1 MNEIVARAR
10 ALEPDIIAARPEMDR
25 LRRLPDSLAALF
37 RDAQFYRLCMPRIHG
52 GLEAEPRVVVETIEA
67 LAEADASAAWCVTV
81 SATTGAF
88 GAYLDPDI
96 ATAIFPDPA
105 LIFAGVYAPM
115 GKATLEGDSYRVTGQ
130 WKWNSG
136 GQNATWLCGGC
147 VIYANGVPLMLT
159 DKIPDH
165 RMMLFPAS
173 DVTFIDTWH
182 TGGLRGTGS
191 GDMAVRDLIVPR
203 SHSIS
208 LITDKP
214 RVKAPLYAFPIFGLL
229 AIGIAAT
236 ASGNAAAAIREFAA
250 LASAK
255 RTPTGRTLS
264 ERGTVQSA
272 YAEASARLKAARA
285 FLFAEIDAAWAQAQ
299 TGAAISLEQR
309 ATLRLA
315 ATHMTRTAAEVVRT
329 VQDLAGGASVFL
341 ADPLNR
347 RLADAQA
354 MTAHIMTA
362 PATYELTGRALLGVP
377 VSSAEL

>member
-1 MNEIVARAR
+1 
-10 ALEPDIIAARPEMDR
+10 
-25 LRRLPDSLAALF
+25 
-37 RDAQFYRLCMPRIHG
+37 MPRVHG

-88 GAYLDPDI
+88 GAYLEP
-96 ATAIFPDPA
+96 ATTSAIFTDPA

-115 GKATLEGDSYRVTGQ
+115 GKAVVEGDGYRVTGQ

-147 VIYANGVPLMLT
+147 VIYDNGAPLMLT

-165 RMMLFPAS
+165 RMMLFPAN

-182 TGGLRGTGS
+182 TSGLRGSGS
-191 GDMAVRDLIVPR
+191 GDMIVRDLFVPR
-203 SHSIS
+203 SHSVS
-208 LITDKP
+208 LIADKP
-214 RVKAPLYAFPIFGLL
+214 RIKAPLYAFPIFGLL
-229 AIGIAAT
+229 AIGIAAV
-236 ASGNAAAAIREFAA
+236 ASGNARAALKEFAA

-255 RTPTGRTLS
+255 RTPTGRTLND
-264 ERGTVQSA
+264 RGTIQSA
-272 YAEASARLKAARA
+272 YAEAYARLGAARA
-285 FLFAEIDAAWAQAQ
+285 FLFAEIDAAWIQAK
-299 TGAAISLEQR
+299 TNPSITLEQR
-309 ATLRLA
+309 ASLRLA
-315 ATHMTRTAAEVVRT
+315 ATHMTRTAADVVRT
-329 VQDLAGGASVFL
+329 VQDLAGGVSVFV
-341 ADPLNR
+341 ADPLHR
-347 RLADAQA
+347 RLADAQT

>member
-1 MNEIVARAR
+1 
-10 ALEPDIIAARPEMDR
+10 
-25 LRRLPDSLAALF
+25 
-37 RDAQFYRLCMPRIHG
+37 
-52 GLEAEPRVVVETIEA
+52 
-67 LAEADASAAWCVTV
+67 
-81 SATTGAF
+81 
-88 GAYLDPDI
+88 
-96 ATAIFPDPA
+96 
-105 LIFAGVYAPM
+105 M

-236 ASGNAAAAIREFAA
+236 ASGNAAAAMREFAA

-272 YAEASARLKAARA
+272 YAEGCARLKAARA

-299 TGAAISLEQR
+299 TSAAISLEQR

>member
-236 ASGNAAAAIREFAA
+236 ASGNAAAAMREFAA

-255 RTPTGRTLS
+255 RTPTGHTLS

-299 TGAAISLEQR
+299 TSAAISLEQR

>member
-1 MNEIVARAR
+1 MSDHVLQAR
-10 ALEPDIIAARPEMDR
+10 ALEAEIIAARPEMDR
-25 LRRLPDSLAALF
+25 LRRLPEPLAARF
-37 RDAQFYRLCMPRIHG
+37 REAQFYRLCMPRAHG
-52 GLEAEPRVVVETIEA
+52 GLEAEPRVVGETIEA

-88 GAYLDPDI
+88 GAYLDPDV
-96 ATAIFPDPA
+96 AGAIFPDPA

-115 GKATLEGDSYRVTGQ
+115 GRATLEGDNYRVTGQ

-147 VIYANGVPLMLT
+147 MIFENGAPRMLT
-159 DKIPDH
+159 EKIPDH

-173 DVTFIDTWH
+173 DATFVDTWH
-182 TGGLRGTGS
+182 TSGLRGTGS
-191 GDMAVRDLIVPR
+191 GDMTVRDVLVPR
-203 SHSIS
+203 TRSVS

-229 AIGIAAT
+229 AIGIAAA
-236 ASGNAAAAIREFAA
+236 ASGNANAALREFAA
-250 LASAK
+250 LASSK
-255 RTPTGRTLS
+255 RTPTGRALS
-264 ERGTVQSA
+264 DRGTVQAA
-272 YAEASARLKAARA
+272 YAELTARLKAARA

-299 TGAAISLEQR
+299 GSAAISLEQR

-315 ATHMTRTAAEVVRT
+315 ATHMTRTAAEVVRA
-329 VQDLAGGASVFL
+329 VQDLAGGGSVFL
-341 ADPLNR
+341 ADSLNR
-347 RLADAQA
+347 RLADAQT
-354 MTAHIMTA
+354 MTAHIMIA